1 LHSSASYIRVN
12 TTYLFFPVRIWATK
26 NVSELYQ
33 SITNWKKITSP
44 SERIYTANIQ
54 CSIKSKPT
62 LALYF
67 LLLFKMESRRGW
79 GKKMDY
85 ALAAVELCFM
95 RWKNLIHLRVEK
107 TFKPR
112 FSVRV
117 NSQIYYEQKKK
128 IRIQLFPFPMRIRY
142 KNVFSINSCC
152 WQTCIYVLSSLH
164 FAYRWLGWSERRTFY
179 THPWKLCLAFFSGS
193 FFFLTIFFVFRQR

>member
-1 LHSSASYIRVN
+1 MN
-12 TTYLFFPVRIWATK
+12 EF
-26 NVSELYQ
+26 
-33 SITNWKKITSP
+33 
-44 SERIYTANIQ
+44 IQ

-67 LLLFKMESRRGW
+67 LLLFKMESRKGW

-85 ALAAVELCFM
+85 AVAAVELCFM

-117 NSQIYYEQKKK
+117 NSQIYYEQEKNSNSAFSVPHENP
-128 IRIQLFPFPMRIRY
+128 IQ
-142 KNVFSINSCC
+142 KC
-152 WQTCIYVLSSLH
+152 
-164 FAYRWLGWSERRTFY
+164 
-179 THPWKLCLAFFSGS
+179 FFDK
-193 FFFLTIFFVFRQR
+193 